1 MGATH
6 HLVLNVR
13 FRESKSTVKVK
24 SVLKPMG
31 SFSMYVCVK
40 VMSGHCFG
48 EERKDSTAFT
58 AGVASLG
65 KVSFRI
71 PWGLSLCTFV

>member
-1 MGATH
+1 MATPSVPKTSVGQVCP
-6 HLVLNVR
+6 LWGQGQ
-13 FRESKSTVKVK
+13 K